1 MEKECYFYLGKQY
14 PLEIVH
20 HNTEPLTFD
29 QRFCLL
35 SHYYD
40 KKEPLIKQWYKQQA
54 LRYFQQRTH
63 ELAEQFG
70 FSYQDIKLSN
80 AKSYWGICRH
90 DNLLRFHWA
99 LIKGPRE
106 VIDYVIIHEL
116 SHTKVKNHSRAFWQV
131 VADCC
136 PNYKRY
142 EKQLRE
148 WQYGH

>member
-70 FSYQDIKLSN
+70 KAGQQLAAISAAIGAGKCTRAEAAKIVLSN
-80 AKSYWGICRH
+80 PEIAQAAFTAASRGI
-90 DNLLRFHWA
+90 
-99 LIKGPRE
+99 IT
-106 VIDYVIIHEL
+106 L
-116 SHTKVKNHSRAFWQV
+116 S
-131 VADCC
+131 
-136 PNYKRY
+136 
-142 EKQLRE
+142 L
-148 WQYGH
+148 